1 MARVSV
7 ESVIIEYAIVE
18 QIIVLLFGVM
28 PLALVMRFHEG
39 HILVGVIVVIR
50 PLVLVQDRDQSSIL
64 LHRVGL
70 LPYIFEQDFLLLVL
84 GVGIENLRRNG
95 FLARRIY
102 NILDVILA
110 LKDVSHRE
118 LLLALR
124 PQVDIR

>member
-7 ESVIIEYAIVE
+7 ESVISEYAIVE

-102 NILDVILA
+102 DILDVILA